1 MTTAP
6 DYDLAAAL
14 LSLEHELAEERQAV
28 TDLEEELVIDAL
40 GEAELEDAIRSLLA
54 LFDRG
59 LPAGSLGSEVCSWAR
74 SLLTAPTACPECESP
89 SPCTCD
95 RLRWT

>member
-1 MTTAP
+1 MTA
-6 DYDLAAAL
+6 
-14 LSLEHELAEERQAV
+14 SLTLELERELAEHRQAV

-59 LPAGSLGSEVCSWAR
+59 LPAGSLGSEVCGYAR
-74 SLLTAPTACPECESP
+74 SLLTAPTACPECASS
-89 SPCTCD
+89 SPCSCD
-95 RLRWT
+95 LARWL